1 VRSPRNAF
9 RAGAGGPRPRSGLGD
24 MGSTPG
30 SGERVE
36 WPPRMADRGRTGRTR
51 VTADDAGG
59 RGTWRAPWLQAAVLV
74 VLAVAPFAAS
84 LGGELVWDDRLLIE
98 EEVRFHS
105 PRFAL
110 EILGQDFF
118 YDVEEIYRY
127 GYYRPVVSLSY
138 WLTWRIAGEAP
149 APYHATNLALHA
161 AATLLLL
168 LLLRG
173 LAGGSGWAPF
183 AGAAL
188 FAVHPVHAESVAWI
202 SGRTDLLAAVL
213 VLASAVALVRAC
225 GDDGPRPGGWMGA
238 AVTAAA
244 VAPFAKEAALFWPL
258 VPAAVA
264 VAGPAR
270 SRRRWA
276 ASAAALV
283 AGLAPYLALRVGVA
297 GTLGPSTQWRAE
309 QWPSVLL
316 TVPQTFWR
324 YLVELALPDG
334 PEPYLQNPLVRSPLA
349 PGVVLGLAAMAA
361 LVVGWWRWRRRRP
374 AASFLAAFWLLSF
387 LPIAN
392 LVRISGPEDM
402 GAPMAERFLY
412 LPSAAACALAG
423 LGLAAVA
430 ARGGRL
436 RTLVPVAAAAV
447 VVVLAAMSAA
457 ATRPWLTERALFER
471 MVEQAPD
478 APLPN
483 LLLGTVDCRAAR
495 WQPCVSRLERAL
507 GMLPDR
513 PTQLAVAVRSNLA
526 GAYAAT
532 GRTDA
537 ARRLLEGL
545 RGEYRPISSVEFN
558 LGVVEMLEGDRGA
571 ARQRFDRALEIN
583 PWHRQALVRRA
594 RLRIAAG
601 ELEAAEK
608 DVERYAGRYGH
619 DPGSLVALALLR
631 GRQGREQQAVDAL
644 RRAASEQDPEAMGLL
659 GAWAA
664 SVGRW
669 AESLEAYERLLA
681 ARPGDVAAV
690 QGAAAAELRL
700 GDRAGA
706 VRRLEGWLAAQGAH
720 PEVEALLA
728 GIRGGDGPG

>member
-1 VRSPRNAF
+1 MAARR
-9 RAGAGGPRPRSGLGD
+9 RG
-24 MGSTPG
+24 
-30 SGERVE
+30 GERERVAAGSRPAARR
-36 WPPRMADRGRTGRTR
+36 PP
-51 VTADDAGG
+51 
-59 RGTWRAPWLQAAVLV
+59 PLLQAAVLAL
-74 VLAVAPFAAS
+74 LAVAPFVAS

-118 YDVEEIYRY
+118 HDVEEIYRY

-138 WLTWRIAGEAP
+138 WLTWKLAGEAP
-149 APYHATNLALHA
+149 APYHATNLVLHA
-161 AATLLLL
+161 AATVLLLL
-168 LLLRG
+168 MLRG
-173 LAGGSGWAPF
+173 LAGGPGWAPF

-202 SGRTDLLAAVL
+202 SGRTDLLAAVM
-213 VLASAVALVRAC
+213 VLASAVALLRAL
-225 GDDGPRPGGWMGA
+225 GEDGPRAGGWM
-238 AVTAAA
+238 AAA
-244 VAPFAKEAALFWPL
+244 VAAAAAAPFAKEAALFWPL
-258 VPAAVA
+258 VPAAAAA
-264 VAGPAR
+264 VAGPGRA
-270 SRRRWA
+270 RRRWA
-276 ASAAALV
+276 ASSAALV

-297 GTLGPSTQWRAE
+297 GTLGPSVQWRAD

-316 TVPQTFWR
+316 TVPRTFWR

-374 AASFLAAFWLLSF
+374 AVSFLAAFWLLSF
-387 LPIAN
+387 VPIAN

-402 GAPMAERFLY
+402 GAPMAERFAY

-423 LGLAAVA
+423 LGLAALA
-430 ARGGRL
+430 ARSGWL
-436 RTLVPVAAAAV
+436 RKVVPVAVAAV

-457 ATRPWLTERALFER
+457 ATRPWLSERALFER
-471 MVEQAPD
+471 MVELAPD

-483 LLLGTVDCRAAR
+483 LLLGTVDCRSAR
-495 WQPCVSRLERAL
+495 WQPCVARLERAL

-532 GRTDA
+532 GRTDD

-571 ARQRFDRALEIN
+571 ARDRFDRALEIN

-601 ELEAAEK
+601 ELEEAEG
-608 DVERYAGRYGH
+608 DVARYAGRYGH

-631 GRQGREQQAVDAL
+631 GRQGRERQAVDAL
-644 RRAASEQDPEAMGLL
+644 RRAAAGEDPEAMGLL
-659 GAWAA
+659 GGWAA

-669 AESLEAYERLLA
+669 AESLETYERLLA
-681 ARPGDVAAV
+681 ARPDDAAAV
-690 QGAAAAELRL
+690 RGAAAAELRL

-706 VRRLEGWLAAQGAH
+706 VRRLEAWLAAHGAH
-720 PEVEALLA
+720 PEVAALLA
-728 GIRGGDGPG
+728 EIRGGDGSA